1 MVGLGADQQ
10 PIRVIPVPACFDC
23 FSCLAKGS
31 ESHQMPDAASQF
43 ATAATAR
50 SAMMGQG
57 RNQAVP
63 EIGLGRMVYPKSIPP
78 QDRKSPS
85 NEPVVTGSN
94 DTRMLSQQAP

>member
-1 MVGLGADQQ
+1 MGADQQ

-57 RNQAVP
+57 KNQAVP
-63 EIGLGRMVYPKSIPP
+63 EIGLGRIVYPKSIPP
-78 QDRKSPS
+78 QDRESPPD
-85 NEPVVTGSN
+85 EPVVTSSI
-94 DTRMLSQQAP
+94 DTRMLSPQAA